1 MNLTYDFQIVGGG
14 FDGAPALAWRDD
26 GKHPPPPAIFVGLC
40 GKGVHCGTSKCR
52 RGETHV
58 SYWLPD
64 EAERP
69 HGTQEYRKQTEHVVR
84 DGDGGLEGRA
94 VYAIGGLLDPR
105 NFGAR
110 AHEPVPA

>member
-1 MNLTYDFQIVGGG
+1 MVITYDFVIVGGG

-26 GKHPPPPAIFVGLC
+26 GKHPPPAKIFVGVC
-40 GKGVHCGTSKCR
+40 GEGMGCGTSKCR
-52 RGETHV
+52 RGAAHI

-64 EAERP
+64 EDGRP
-69 HGTQEYRKQTEHVVR
+69 RRAQCYSKQEEFIEGG
-84 DGDGGLEGRA
+84 GDELSGRA
-94 VYAIGGLLDPR
+94 VYAIGGLLEPR